1 MFGLIGSASQ
11 SVLDAFDRSQAI
23 IEFEPGGKILHANAN
38 FLAAVGYQ
46 LSEVVGQHHSLF
58 MDPAEV
64 QTQQYR
70 AFWATLGAG
79 TYQSGEF
86 RRLGKGG
93 RVVWIQASYNPV
105 LDRRGRVTKVVKI
118 ASDIT
123 KAKLAASEAAGQLDA
138 ISSTQAV
145 ISFDLD
151 GNILDANE
159 LFLGCTG
166 YRRDEIVGRHHR
178 MFMPQN
184 ELGSSYGQFW
194 ADLKSGIAKQGQFR
208 RVGKRGNDIYIQ
220 ATYTPILN
228 ADGKPFKVVKF
239 ASDVTKEVEA
249 QVARAKAQK
258 AIDGDLD
265 QVASSLAG
273 ATDEIGRIAEASNGM
288 ASSIQQMAAGSE
300 ELAASV
306 GEISRQVSHAHQI
319 SSDAVGKARQTN
331 VIVGSLSKSA
341 QRISEVMS
349 LITTIAEQTNLLAL
363 NATIEAARAGDAGKG
378 FAVVAGEVK
387 LLANQT
393 AKATEDISRQIA
405 DIQTSTKQAVGAID
419 DIAST
424 ISQINEVS
432 STIAS
437 AVEEQNAVT
446 KELSQAMHTTAKN
459 VQDVNFGIGSITDA
473 TRSIEGRARQVRE
486 ASRLIA

>member
-23 IEFEPGGKILHANAN
+23 IEFEPSGRIVHANGN

-64 QTQQYR
+64 QTSQYR
-70 AFWATLGAG
+70 AFWSALAAG

-123 KAKLAASEAAGQLDA
+123 QAKLAASEAASQLDA

-151 GNILDANE
+151 GNILDANQ

-178 MFMPQN
+178 LFMPPN
-184 ELGSSYGQFW
+184 ELGPSYSQFW
-194 ADLKSGIAKQGQFR
+194 AELKSGMAKQGQFR
-208 RVGKRGNDIYIQ
+208 RVGKRGQDIYIQ

-249 QVARAKAQK
+249 QAARAKAQK

-265 QVASSLAG
+265 QVATSLAG
-273 ATDEIGRIAEASNGM
+273 ATDEVGRIAEASNGM
-288 ASSIQQMAAGSE
+288 ASSIQQMAAGAE

-319 SSDAVGKARQTN
+319 SSNAVGKARQTN
-331 VIVGSLSKSA
+331 EIVGSLSKSA
-341 QRISEVMS
+341 QRISDVMS

-405 DIQTSTKQAVGAID
+405 EIQTSTKQAVGAID

-424 ISQINEVS
+424 IGQINEVS

-459 VQDVNFGIGSITDA
+459 VQDVNVGIGSITDA